1 MLTVSEMNAVDN
13 AARESTPLDVLVG
26 RAGRAVAIA
35 ALEMLGGSYGRRV
48 VVVSGRGNNGADGRV
63 AAAYLA
69 RRGARVCVR
78 EAGAATEVGPAD
90 LVIDAAYGTG
100 FHGEYHPPG
109 LLPGTPVLAV
119 DIPSG
124 VDGDTGAAG
133 GSPWAARR
141 TVTFVSLKPG
151 LLQGDGARLAGR
163 VSVADIGLPVGDPPL
178 AVMEDADIAALIPPR
193 RHGGNKWSAAVL
205 VVAGSPGM
213 TGAAALCARSAYRSG
228 AGMVRLGVPGGDLSE
243 APASEAVSVD
253 LGGAEWS
260 PAAVEAAGRCAVVV
274 VGPGVGRD
282 PSTGA
287 QVRDLVARSPVPV
300 VLDADGLFALGTL
313 SAGDRPAAGSTL
325 VLTPHD
331 GEYRRLMDTEPGP
344 DRIGAARRLASAS
357 GAVALL
363 KGPTTAVAA
372 PDGRVL
378 LATAGTTA
386 LATAGSGDVLSGV
399 IGALIARG
407 VAPQEAAAVGAH
419 LHGRAGRRGAVEGL
433 VAGDLPDLIS
443 AVLSGSRSAGS
454 AGSSG
459 SRPSGAGRG

>member
-1 MLTVSEMNAVDN
+1 MRPVLTVSEMNAVDS
-13 AARESTPLDVLVG
+13 AARKSTPLDVLVG
-26 RAGRAVAIA
+26 RAGRAVAVA

-69 RRGARVCVR
+69 RRGARVCVL
-78 EAGAATEVGPAD
+78 EAGAAAQVGPAD

-109 LLPGTPVLAV
+109 LRPGTPVLAV

-124 VDGDTGAAG
+124 VDGDTGKAG
-133 GSPWAARR
+133 GSPWAAWR

-151 LLQGDGARLAGR
+151 LLQGEGARLAGQ
-163 VSVADIGLPVGDPPL
+163 VSVADIGLPIGDPPL
-178 AVMEDADIAALIPPR
+178 SVMEDDDIAALVPPR

-253 LGGAEWS
+253 LGGTEWS
-260 PAAVEAAGRCAVVV
+260 AQAVEAAGRCSVVV
-274 VGPGVGRD
+274 LGPGLGRH
-282 PSTGA
+282 PSTVA
-287 QVRDLVARSPVPV
+287 EVRRLVARSPVPV

-313 SAGDRPAAGSTL
+313 DAGDRPAAGSTL

-331 GEYRRLMDTEPGP
+331 GEYLGLMGTEPGP
-344 DRIGAARRLASAS
+344 DRIGAARRLATAS

-407 VAPQEAAAVGAH
+407 VGPQEAAAVGAH
-419 LHGRAGRRGAVEGL
+419 VHGRAGGLGAVEGL
-433 VAGDLPDLIS
+433 VAGDLPDLVS
-443 AVLSGSRSAGS
+443 AVLSGSRPPG
-454 AGSSG
+454 G
-459 SRPSGAGRG
+459 GAGRG

>member
-1 MLTVSEMNAVDN
+1 
-13 AARESTPLDVLVG
+13 
-26 RAGRAVAIA
+26 
-35 ALEMLGGSYGRRV
+35 
-48 VVVSGRGNNGADGRV
+48 
-63 AAAYLA
+63 
-69 RRGARVCVR
+69 
-78 EAGAATEVGPAD
+78 
-90 LVIDAAYGTG
+90 
-100 FHGEYHPPG
+100 
-109 LLPGTPVLAV
+109 
-119 DIPSG
+119 
-124 VDGDTGAAG
+124 
-133 GSPWAARR
+133 
-141 TVTFVSLKPG
+141 VSLKPG
-151 LLQGDGARLAGR
+151 LLQGEGAGLAGE

-178 AVMEDADIAALIPPR
+178 SVMEDADIAALIPPR

-253 LGGAEWS
+253 LGGPEWS
-260 PAAVEAAGRCAVVV
+260 SAAVEAAGRCSVVV

-282 PSTGA
+282 ASTGA
-287 QVRDLVARSPVPV
+287 EVRRLVTRSPVPV
-300 VLDADGLFALGTL
+300 VLDADGLFALGL
-313 SAGDRPAAGSTL
+313 LDAGDRPAAGSTL

-331 GEYRRLMDTEPGP
+331 GEYLRLMGTEPGP
-344 DRIGAARRLASAS
+344 DRIGAARRLAGSS
-357 GAVALL
+357 GAVVLL

-419 LHGRAGRRGAVEGL
+419 VHGRAGRRGAVEGL

-443 AVLSGSRSAGS
+443 AVLSGSRSPG
-454 AGSSG
+454 G
-459 SRPSGAGRG
+459 GADRG